1 MPLEFSNMFLL
12 WLPVF
17 VLEKKDQ
24 YKLLSARAK
33 KYCKLSA
40 FQKYVKVVGQEKEV
54 Y

>member
-1 MPLEFSNMFLL
+1 MPSEFSNMYLL
-12 WLPVF
+12 GLPAF

-24 YKLLSARAK
+24 YKLLSAHAE